1 MKKKKKRKYSFKI
14 ISTYLFIN
22 YKIIIYKKKTN
33 VNSFSNFFPS
43 TNFILSERPKRKK
56 KKKNKFQQK
65 NKTSNRLLDFTL
77 QRFQTRSTLYSPH
90 LCDSGSIRTI
100 YSSLQKSSIVP
111 ENRRSPIHLFAIII
125 IPCVSRKSRNLF
137 TRDAQPSMLISWYAF
152 LFYMLSLPLPPII
165 PVIILFSLSL
175 PLSLANTHIHTHTH
189 SLINSNSK
197 CYNKIRIRIRIV
209 RNLNSISVRTI
220 IQIEEPRVLMHAH
233 KLLLL
238 LLFKFHSLIAIL
250 LRAQFE
256 DRALRQGWHREGV
269 SWLVPWRYSGC
280 ASCDIQIP
288 SDESYPSG
296 MNLFSSSFSF
306 SFCYFSSF

>member
-1 MKKKKKRKYSFKI
+1 M
-14 ISTYLFIN
+14 
-22 YKIIIYKKKTN
+22 
-33 VNSFSNFFPS
+33 
-43 TNFILSERPKRKK
+43 
-56 KKKNKFQQK
+56 
-65 NKTSNRLLDFTL
+65 
-77 QRFQTRSTLYSPH
+77 
-90 LCDSGSIRTI
+90 
-100 YSSLQKSSIVP
+100 SIVP

-137 TRDAQPSMLISWYAF
+137 TRDAQPSMLVSWYAF

-175 PLSLANTHIHTHTH
+175 PLSLANIHIHTHTH

-256 DRALRQGWHREGV
+256 DRALRQGWNREGV

-280 ASCDIQIP
+280 ASCDLQIH
-288 SDESYPSG
+288 ESYPSG
-296 MNLFSSSFSF
+296 MNLFSFSFSF
-306 SFCYFSSF
+306 SFCYLSFFSRPLLFKESFVREVDLRERTRKGCLRVQVLFLPFLFLISGLLFRSQGNRIPCVGG

>member
-1 MKKKKKRKYSFKI
+1 MHNPRCWS
-14 ISTYLFIN
+14 LDM
-22 YKIIIYKKKTN
+22 
-33 VNSFSNFFPS
+33 
-43 TNFILSERPKRKK
+43 LS
-56 KKKNKFQQK
+56 
-65 NKTSNRLLDFTL
+65 
-77 QRFQTRSTLYSPH
+77 
-90 LCDSGSIRTI
+90 
-100 YSSLQKSSIVP
+100 SSIC
-111 ENRRSPIHLFAIII
+111 SPFH
-125 IPCVSRKSRNLF
+125 S
-137 TRDAQPSMLISWYAF
+137 
-152 LFYMLSLPLPPII
+152 PPII

-175 PLSLANTHIHTHTH
+175 PLSLANIHIHTHTH

-256 DRALRQGWHREGV
+256 DRALRQGWNREGV

-280 ASCDIQIP
+280 ASCDLQIH
-288 SDESYPSG
+288 ESYPSG
-296 MNLFSSSFSF
+296 MNLFSFSFSF
-306 SFCYFSSF
+306 SFCYLSFFSRPLLFKESFVREVDLRERTRKGCLRVQVLFLPFLFLISGLLFRSQGNRIPCVGG